1 MINQEVRQQL
11 LQLENREVVKKWFKR
26 IHNLELNT
34 TRAREINAAAKQS
47 AEFFR
52 NAENASYSVRPLLTY
67 YAIYTLSRAL
77 VLLFRKHGGENTLVE
92 GHGLSTDNWS
102 SILVGREGNNN
113 LKEIGK
119 LKVKLC
125 KGLFGELM
133 KETQNHITIHIN
145 SAGIDWGIS
154 YDVPEQGFVLTLDEL
169 ITRIP
174 DLQPDIKELGLTDNS
189 IRVNSLT
196 YSERDGFTCGIYG
209 NNEDVFK
216 SYKEH
221 GYHCAVN
228 GMNVSVT
235 CSSEQIN
242 NYTPQFLHKYVQK
255 DFGAIPSL
263 FITKPFEEKTRFS
276 EISVT
281 FLMSYFLGM
290 LVRYYPTHWISLI
303 QGDNGDGYW
312 PVLNR
317 AQNYVLQ
324 VFPELCIELIND
336 RLNR

>member
-1 MINQEVRQQL
+1 MINQEFRQQL
-11 LQLENREVVKKWFKR
+11 LQLESREVVKKWFKK
-26 IHNLELNT
+26 IHDHELST

-67 YAIYTLSRAL
+67 YAVYTLSRAL
-77 VLLFRKHGGENTLVE
+77 VLLLKKHGGENTLVE

-102 SILVGREGNNN
+102 NILVGGEGNNN

-125 KGLFGELM
+125 KGLFFELI
-133 KETQNHITIHIN
+133 KQTQNHIVIHIN
-145 SAGIDWGIS
+145 STGIDWGMS
-154 YDVPEQGFVLTLDEL
+154 YDIPKQGFIFTLDEL
-169 ITRIP
+169 LSRVP
-174 DLQPDIKELGLTDNS
+174 DLQPDLKELDITENFS
-189 IRVNSLT
+189 RVNSLT
-196 YSERDGFTCGIYG
+196 YSSKNGFVCNLYG
-209 NNEDVFK
+209 NNENVLAP
-216 SYKEH
+216 YKKN
-221 GYHCAVN
+221 GYQCTVN
-228 GMNVSVT
+228 GKNVVLT

-242 NYTPQFLHKYVQK
+242 DYIPQFLHKYVLK
-255 DFGAIPSL
+255 DFGTIPSL
-263 FITKPFEEKTRFS
+263 FIASPFEDNTRFS
-276 EISVT
+276 EISVV
-281 FLMSYFLGM
+281 FLMSYYLGM